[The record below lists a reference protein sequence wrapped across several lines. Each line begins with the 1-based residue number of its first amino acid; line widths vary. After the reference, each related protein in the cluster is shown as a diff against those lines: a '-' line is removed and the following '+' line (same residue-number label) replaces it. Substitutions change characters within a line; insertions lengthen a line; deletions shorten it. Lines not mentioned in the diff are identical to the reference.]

1 MTDDVVSKIKDAF
14 EDIFDDKKTLIKII
28 TVALILIIALV
39 LRISG
44 SYKSDIT
51 VESADPAEETELENE
66 QESDQADDAG
76 IIYVDIGGAV
86 INPGVYQVAYNTR
99 LYQVIDMAGGL
110 ADDADT
116 DSVNQASFV
125 EDGQKIIIPVKGS
138 GSVVSPG
145 DTSSSGINATGL
157 VNINTASADE
167 LKTLN
172 GIGDV
177 MAERIIEYRS
187 SKPFKSIEEIMSVDG
202 IGQKIFE
209 KIKDQI
215 TC

>member
-66 QESDQADDAG
+66 QEADQADDAG